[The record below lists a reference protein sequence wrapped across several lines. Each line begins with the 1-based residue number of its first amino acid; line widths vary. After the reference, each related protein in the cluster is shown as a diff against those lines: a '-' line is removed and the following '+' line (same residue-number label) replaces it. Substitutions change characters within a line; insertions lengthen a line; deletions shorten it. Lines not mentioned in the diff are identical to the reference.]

1 MNRMKFRNKNQQKA
15 ADGERRCFMTGL
27 PAERF
32 CLIRFALGP
41 DNMVYPDVNEKL
53 GGRGVW
59 MQPSRTLLKKACQ
72 SGLFTKPFKQKVKVS
87 SELPD
92 MVEKLLTENCLNLLG
107 LIKKSGYLVCGM
119 DNVKHEATA
128 LSVFVQAND
137 GSDTEKQRM
146 MRQVSKD
153 ALYVDDFTSEQLDN
167 ALGREFSVHLGLK
180 KSILTER
187 FKNEVLRLRAYLKEE
202 V

>member
-1 MNRMKFRNKNQQKA
+1 
-15 ADGERRCFMTGL
+15 
-27 PAERF
+27 
-32 CLIRFALGP
+32 
-41 DNMVYPDVNEKL
+41 
-53 GGRGVW
+53 
-59 MQPSRTLLKKACQ
+59 
-72 SGLFTKPFKQKVKVS
+72 
-87 SELPD
+87 
-92 MVEKLLTENCLNLLG
+92 
-107 LIKKSGYLVCGM
+107 
-119 DNVKHEATA
+119 
-128 LSVFVQAND
+128 
-137 GSDTEKQRM
+137 M